1 MHFYAQIAQL
11 VEQWTENPRVTGSI
25 PVLGTI
31 MREWLSGGVS
41 PCQGEGRGFESRLV
55 LSMIQKRRYP
65 LDTSFF
71 VCSTQKGGRKMKKTD
86 LLLVAG
92 ALIIAGGIWFFYSAG
107 AEKGKGV
114 EITVDGESKAFLPLG
129 EDDSIRIDT
138 DGGYNVITVK
148 DGEVTVSE
156 ADCRD
161 QICVEHKKIRK
172 TGETIVCLPHKLVV
186 TVTGDEPGDFDAV
199 VM

>member
-1 MHFYAQIAQL
+1 
-11 VEQWTENPRVTGSI
+11 
-25 PVLGTI
+25 
-31 MREWLSGGVS
+31 
-41 PCQGEGRGFESRLV
+41 
-55 LSMIQKRRYP
+55 
-65 LDTSFF
+65 
-71 VCSTQKGGRKMKKTD
+71 MKKTD

-107 AEKGKGV
+107 
-114 EITVDGESKAFLPLG
+114 DGESKAFLPLG

-186 TVTGDEPGDFDAV
+186 TITGDKPGDFDAV
-199 VM
+199 VTTEKFLITGCLPHWRY

>member
-1 MHFYAQIAQL
+1 M

-25 PVLGTI
+25 PVLAFCNIHENPTTPKKEAI
-31 MREWLSGGVS
+31 RFLFLICRVFQELFDIFLR
-41 PCQGEGRGFESRLV
+41 P
-55 LSMIQKRRYP
+55 
-65 LDTSFF
+65 
-71 VCSTQKGGRKMKKTD
+71 TQKGGRKMKKTD

-186 TVTGDEPGDFDAV
+186 TVTGDKPGDFDAV

>member
-1 MHFYAQIAQL
+1 
-11 VEQWTENPRVTGSI
+11 
-25 PVLGTI
+25 
-31 MREWLSGGVS
+31 
-41 PCQGEGRGFESRLV
+41 
-55 LSMIQKRRYP
+55 
-65 LDTSFF
+65 
-71 VCSTQKGGRKMKKTD
+71 MKKTD

-92 ALIIAGGIWFFYSAG
+92 ALIIAAGIWFFYSAG
-107 AEKGKGV
+107 AEKGLGV
-114 EITVDGESKAFLPLG
+114 EITVDGESKAFLPLD

-138 DGGYNVITVK
+138 DEGYNVITIK
-148 DGEVTVSE
+148 DGEVTVTE

-161 QICVEHKKIRK
+161 QICVEHKKIKK